1 MIDTEGLSIYDYCH
15 KRLFNYIK
23 LKGYSEQN
31 TYIPY
36 RANLN
41 LVLQRFPDPEKAGL
55 LQIQEFAA
63 SFKNDNTRKNMCVMI
78 RWLFN
83 QVFNRN
89 IAWQELPYPKKKKK
103 VQPIYAEEDILRV
116 LAHVENKKQKAMLAL
131 IMDWG
136 LRISEPC
143 AIFISDCNSKERRII
158 LRSAK
163 GDNDRIIFP
172 SEFVWSLI
180 KQYWNDLHEKP
191 QKYLFEGQ
199 VRGNAYTTESIR
211 AFFKAACKR
220 AGVKYVG
227 IHAIRRFAGSWKVE
241 HGVPETVVA
250 DTLGNTVKT
259 LHNHYLIHSPTYLKN
274 TKSPL
279 SQLPA

>member
-23 LKGYSEQN
+23 LKGYSEAN

-41 LVLQRFPDPEKAGL
+41 LVLQRFPEPEKAGL

-63 SFKNDNTRKNMCVMI
+63 SFKNDNTRKNICVML

-103 VQPIYAEEDILRV
+103 VQPIYSEADILKV
-116 LAHVENKKQKAMLAL
+116 LAALENKKHKAIIAL
-131 IMDWG
+131 ITDCG

-143 AIFISDCNSKERRII
+143 AMLIADCNSKQRSMV

-163 GDNDRIIFP
+163 GDNDRIIYP
-172 SEFVWSLI
+172 SEYVWQRI
-180 KQYWNDLHEKP
+180 REYWAELPEKP

-199 VRGNAYTTESIR
+199 RQGLPYTQESIR
-211 AFFKAACKR
+211 AFVKQHCKKS
-220 AGVKYVG
+220 GVKYLGV
-227 IHAIRRFAGSWKVE
+227 HAIRRFTGTWKVE
-241 HGVPETVVA
+241 NGVPETVVA
-250 DTLGNTVKT
+250 DSLGHASVKT
-259 LHNHYLIHSPTYLKN
+259 LHKHYLIHSKKYLQN
-274 TKSPL
+274 IQTPL
-279 SQLPA
+279 ACR